1 MSKKPGRARKKAL
14 VGQVPDT
21 TREKKGMRSK
31 FFRKLSCLF
40 LAAGICLACAQPS
53 EAIEFKAKGVWLASF
68 QYGQHGNFSGKGT
81 GYDPSE
87 DEFEARS
94 RVRIILDAVASEN
107 LSGQVYF
114 EIGKAIWGKATN
126 GQNGMA
132 LGGDQNIVKVKR
144 AYIDWMVPNTALKLR
159 MGLQGIG
166 LPYMAMDGPT
176 VFQSDVAA
184 ITASY
189 TFNPNVSVTA
199 FWARPYNDNYTGN
212 SASSPYANYM
222 DNMDMAGLVIPLRF
236 DGFRL
241 TPWGM
246 FAAIGPN
253 VYRNGDNYFGQ
264 TINGVNGHY
273 TRSGLLSLAAN
284 SAANGGR
291 VIRGLDQYATAWWG
305 GLSGE
310 ITYWDPFRVAWDF
323 MYGSVSYDDS
333 ALDRQ
338 GWLAAL
344 LLEYKLD
351 WVTLGLY
358 GWYAS
363 GDDANMGN
371 GSERLPTVSNDYGV
385 ASFSGTFIGPDINGL
400 ERDRIIG
407 NNLNGTWGVGFRL
420 KNMSFLEDLKHTF
433 HISLM
438 GGTNDPGILKEY
450 YRETND
456 WMLPNKMGGQTTDTV
471 GRENMYLTTRD
482 YAMEVGLLNQYQ
494 IYENL
499 AVNVEASYVALWLD
513 KSDDVWGH
521 ALEGQEINDAWNVSV
536 LFIYSF

>member
-1 MSKKPGRARKKAL
+1 
-14 VGQVPDT
+14 
-21 TREKKGMRSK
+21 MRSK

-199 FWARPYNDNYTGN
+199 FWARP
-212 SASSPYANYM
+212 
-222 DNMDMAGLVIPLRF
+222 
-236 DGFRL
+236 
-241 TPWGM
+241 
-246 FAAIGPN
+246 
-253 VYRNGDNYFGQ
+253 
-264 TINGVNGHY
+264 
-273 TRSGLLSLAAN
+273 
-284 SAANGGR
+284 
-291 VIRGLDQYATAWWG
+291 
-305 GLSGE
+305 
-310 ITYWDPFRVAWDF
+310 
-323 MYGSVSYDDS
+323 
-333 ALDRQ
+333 
-338 GWLAAL
+338 
-344 LLEYKLD
+344 
-351 WVTLGLY
+351 
-358 GWYAS
+358 
-363 GDDANMGN
+363 
-371 GSERLPTVSNDYGV
+371 
-385 ASFSGTFIGPDINGL
+385 
-400 ERDRIIG
+400 
-407 NNLNGTWGVGFRL
+407 
-420 KNMSFLEDLKHTF
+420 
-433 HISLM
+433 
-438 GGTNDPGILKEY
+438 
-450 YRETND
+450 
-456 WMLPNKMGGQTTDTV
+456 
-471 GRENMYLTTRD
+471 
-482 YAMEVGLLNQYQ
+482 
-494 IYENL
+494 
-499 AVNVEASYVALWLD
+499 
-513 KSDDVWGH
+513 
-521 ALEGQEINDAWNVSV
+521 
-536 LFIYSF
+536 